1 MGPQPPSLPHT
12 GASRRARRSP
22 FADTTKGVWCRLPPQ
37 LLSRSS
43 YAWFWPSFYWKL
55 PIHSA
60 ARFSAAPDTETR
72 FPCLQTRS
80 GAQNTGDRAQARR
93 KAPEVPERAVVLAT
107 GTRSGEDGVTG
118 NLVRPGVGVI
128 GAWFA
133 AGYGLYPRVPV
144 QQCSGLAVRR
154 PEMGEA
160 GSDSGLAGA
169 PDLYLDFPHGRR
181 VSYRI
186 GSVLAVPHLSTM
198 TPVIRTLPRAFEVF
212 CRHAGPSASVV
223 HTLATLR
230 EDNFDAVGPK
240 RRLTPFCPIRGRT
253 VVRKGD
259 GLFDCIG
266 FNNPGQFSYFVRDDN
281 KYHFR
286 LLCVSSTSLSNY
298 FHNPA
303 TSTSLIHDRCGAPAP
318 YLSEWPRLKIEI
330 ALDLQPQGAAN
341 RFEF

>member
-12 GASRRARRSP
+12 GASRRARWSP

-37 LLSRSS
+37 LLSRFS
-43 YAWFWPSFYWKL
+43 YAWFWPSFHWKL
-55 PIHSA
+55 RTHSA
-60 ARFSAAPDTETR
+60 TRFLAAPDTETR
-72 FPCLQTRS
+72 FPCLRPVPAPKIPGTARKPDGKPRKYQGGPSPCAATHS
-80 GAQNTGDRAQARR
+80 GGM
-93 KAPEVPERAVVLAT
+93 
-107 GTRSGEDGVTG
+107 GI
-118 NLVRPGVGVI
+118 PGSPVWPGW
-128 GAWFA
+128 GLWPPGSRW
-133 AGYGLYPRVPV
+133 GYGLYPRVPV

-286 LLCVSSTSLSNY
+286 LLCVSSTSRSNY

-341 RFEF
+341 RF